1 MAMHGLT
8 FNEPNLGSK
17 VAKALNPRRRLHWPA
32 RLVAPERGVTLEG
45 IDLRTAFLLSLVAVV
60 GYIAY
65 QNPALGTS
73 LAVALA
79 FGLFAD
85 HFLRRH

>member
-1 MAMHGLT
+1 M
-8 FNEPNLGSK
+8 
-17 VAKALNPRRRLHWPA
+17 
-32 RLVAPERGVTLEG
+32 EG
-45 IDLRTAFLLSLVAVV
+45 IDLRTAFLLSLVAAV

-65 QNPALGTS
+65 RNPALGTA
-73 LAVALA
+73 LAVAPA

>member
-1 MAMHGLT
+1 M
-8 FNEPNLGSK
+8 
-17 VAKALNPRRRLHWPA
+17 
-32 RLVAPERGVTLEG
+32 EG
-45 IDLRTAFLLSLVAVV
+45 IDLRTAFLLSLVAAV

-65 QNPALGTS
+65 RNPALGTA

>member
-1 MAMHGLT
+1 M
-8 FNEPNLGSK
+8 
-17 VAKALNPRRRLHWPA
+17 
-32 RLVAPERGVTLEG
+32 EG

-65 QNPALGTS
+65 QNPAAGTA